1 MEYVNGDEGFWC
13 FFACCRDFGPRGA
26 LGIGDLIFYCYLKE
40 SFLLKG
46 FEDEDG
52 IEQSLSEEVEIG

>member
-1 MEYVNGDEGFWC
+1 VTKGFGVSLLVAEILGLVERW
-13 FFACCRDFGPRGA
+13 G
-26 LGIGDLIFYCYLKE
+26 LGILFYCYLEE